1 MTDFLDPT
9 DVFCRLRARRN
20 YRPRVTARDLA
31 REYGAF
37 RRTRF
42 GAFAECY
49 VAAALIFAAAVAA
62 WRAFA

>member
-1 MTDFLDPT
+1 MEDFLDPT
-9 DVFCRLRARRN
+9 DIYCRLKPRAQRR
-20 YRPRVTARDLA
+20 PTAESLR
-31 REYGAF
+31 REYCQF